1 MSGKQETAKEIWSCP
16 ELNNPRTVVINV
28 HDQYCKLVEQT
39 EETEELK
46 DCSTLTS
53 FENNLKRIEVC

>member
-28 HDQYCKLVEQT
+28 QYRKLVEQT

-46 DCSTLTS
+46 DCSTYLDVFRKQT
-53 FENNLKRIEVC
+53 